1 VTAEDVAKY
10 FRGVCILCCAEGDSK
25 ERILRDIALA
35 EQYFEYA
42 SVNVFCANT
51 TIVKRDD
58 ELTKWF
64 IEEVYPKLK
73 QSKKIEILINNTDLG
88 VG

>member
-1 VTAEDVAKY
+1 M
-10 FRGVCILCCAEGDSK
+10 
-25 ERILRDIALA
+25 
-35 EQYFEYA
+35 
-42 SVNVFCANT
+42 NVFCANT

-64 IEEVYPKLK
+64 VKEVYPKLK